1 MGAMATLPAGRYQDL
16 AFIWR
21 LLCTLVFFCADWQ
34 LGPKVILLEF
44 ATVRCGS
51 HEDLACEEAPE
62 ICAHLE
68 PLPSPRKD
76 PQCKL
81 STAQDSSCIKTPWEK
96 AARACMPRQPMPAGV
111 PGSLGIVTILASSLP
126 RAIEHTHNESGS
138 PNRGAN
144 AMYAVHVVRS

>member
-1 MGAMATLPAGRYQDL
+1 LYPG
-16 AFIWR
+16 
-21 LLCTLVFFCADWQ
+21 VFCADWQ
-34 LGPKVILLEF
+34 PAPKVILLEF

-81 STAQDSSCIKTPWEK
+81 SAAQDSGCIDIPREK

-111 PGSLGIVTILASSLP
+111 PGSLGIAIVTSLASSLP
-126 RAIEHTHNESGS
+126 RTIEHTHNESGS
-138 PNRGAN
+138 PNCGAN
-144 AMYAVHVVRS
+144 TMYAVHLVCS